1 MIFDRKQQLN
11 WYNYPFY
18 VCLIKERLV
27 GQIRTGGGCMRVGE
41 SVSNTLKGGGTEMG
55 QGEAKIL
62 KRGQAG
68 SKGPCLKK
76 GGAGTPLQ
84 TMLQKN

>member
-1 MIFDRKQQLN
+1 
-11 WYNYPFY
+11 
-18 VCLIKERLV
+18 
-27 GQIRTGGGCMRVGE
+27 MRVGE